1 MEQRTGT
8 ERSPRDYHQMV
19 GDSKQEIDDVKITLE
34 RLRGLSQDDKTENA
48 LLRSRIDEQSQ
59 LICILKLRADEFL
72 QRCQTLEIINTEL
85 EKQCE
90 DFKQQLKGEL
100 KQSARLEERFMD
112 LASNHQEIIKFKDEY
127 KRQNAELRQQNEK
140 LQRENENL
148 FCKSLQQKN
157 DQIFKLSDELGKCL
171 KKYKALEQECKH
183 ITQNLQ
189 TKESEF
195 LEKQTSTEKFYLNE
209 MQSLKVKLKESEERC
224 NGMYSNKYAVLTLQL
239 IPIHQVAELKQK
251 EAAEMTKTRNHKET
265 ELQHKLHVVT
275 QEKEELLKLSM
286 QRGKIIQDKQKEI
299 QLLEEKLRLT
309 EKAKKDAEERF
320 QYEAAVVNATV
331 KVKELQQRYYKSQ
344 QDYTDLE
351 REFEAFKKHNNDLL
365 TKEKELN
372 AKLRH
377 LIE

>member
-224 NGMYSNKYAVLTLQL
+224 N
-239 IPIHQVAELKQK
+239 VAELKQK